1 MNDIEIINLWKSNNK
16 KINENLLLN
25 KKNAED
31 IIKMKTQSLLSS
43 MKPVKIFTV
52 MMAILWVGIGG
63 TVVTNI
69 FLSAYSSVNHFFLYS
84 AALQILLTAI
94 ALVIYLYQTITIYQT
109 DITEPILATQEKIA
123 KLISTSLWVTRF
135 MFLQLPLWTIF
146 YWNKNMLENGSLPL
160 LIIQGIVTLSFTL
173 AALWLFFNIK
183 YENRNKK
190 WFRII
195 FNGKEWAPLLNS
207 MDLLSQVD
215 EFKTEK

>member
-1 MNDIEIINLWKSNNK
+1 MNDIEIINLWKSNSK

-52 MMAILWVGIGG
+52 MMAVLWVGIGG

-69 FLSAYSSVNHFFLYS
+69 FLSAYSSANHFFLFS

-146 YWNKNMLENGSLPL
+146 YWNTNMLENGSLPL
-160 LIIQGIVTLSFTL
+160 LIIQGIVTLSFTI

>member
-1 MNDIEIINLWKSNNK
+1 MNDIEIINLWKSNSK

-52 MMAILWVGIGG
+52 MMAVLWVGIGG

-84 AALQILLTAI
+84 AAIQILLTAI

-160 LIIQGIVTLSFTL
+160 LIIQGIVTLSFTI

>member
-160 LIIQGIVTLSFTL
+160 LIIQGIVTLSFTI

>member
-1 MNDIEIINLWKSNNK
+1 MNDIEIINLWKSNSK

-52 MMAILWVGIGG
+52 MMAVLWVGIGG

-160 LIIQGIVTLSFTL
+160 LIIQGIVTLSFTI

>member
-1 MNDIEIINLWKSNNK
+1 MNDIEIINLWKSNSK

-31 IIKMKTQSLLSS
+31 LIKMKTQSLLSS

-52 MMAILWVGIGG
+52 MMAVLWVGIGG

-84 AALQILLTAI
+84 AAIQILLTAI

-146 YWNKNMLENGSLPL
+146 YWNTNMLENGSLPL
-160 LIIQGIVTLSFTL
+160 LIIQGIVTLSFTI

>member
-1 MNDIEIINLWKSNNK
+1 MNDIEIINLWKSNSK

-31 IIKMKTQSLLSS
+31 LIKMKTQSLLSS

-52 MMAILWVGIGG
+52 MMAVLWVGIGG

-84 AALQILLTAI
+84 AAIQILLTAI

-160 LIIQGIVTLSFTL
+160 LIIQGIVTLSFTI